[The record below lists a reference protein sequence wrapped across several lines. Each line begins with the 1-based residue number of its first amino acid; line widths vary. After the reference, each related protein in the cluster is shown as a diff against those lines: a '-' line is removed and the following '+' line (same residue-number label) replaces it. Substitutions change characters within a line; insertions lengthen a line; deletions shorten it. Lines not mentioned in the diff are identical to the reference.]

1 MHSCMF
7 LWIERRGEPSRYC
20 FGFCSMEQSVNNQFS
35 DTDIETE
42 SYAFCMNKQYAAPS
56 AHRNIPTPYV
66 KYMTNKYTPSLQNI
80 T

>member
-35 DTDIETE
+35 GIDIETE
-42 SYAFCMNKQYAAPS
+42 SYAFCMNKQYAPPS
-56 AHRNIPTPYV
+56 AFHSTQE
-66 KYMTNKYTPSLQNI
+66 YTYKVCKI
-80 T
+80 YEK